1 MKKEEFSLWS
11 LRNGPSPYY
20 SVLIGHGRA
29 EVIIK
34 TAPDDFAPKFS
45 SFLT

>member
-1 MKKEEFSLWS
+1 MEKKEFSLWS
-11 LRNGPSPYY
+11 LRNGPYPFY
-20 SVLIGHGRA
+20 SVLIGHWRA